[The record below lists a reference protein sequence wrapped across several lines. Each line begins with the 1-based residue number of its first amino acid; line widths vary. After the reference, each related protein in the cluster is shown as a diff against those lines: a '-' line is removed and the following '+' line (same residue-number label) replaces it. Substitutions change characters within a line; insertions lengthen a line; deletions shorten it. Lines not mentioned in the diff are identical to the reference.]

1 MKTIEKYPVTSFRK
15 ARVGQMLTMNYAQPN
30 QHAVTVTQTGS
41 TDWGTYWAELTDR
54 RGVSIIVKDTDLD
67 KFDLKAVTKYD

>member
-15 ARVGQMLTMNYAQPN
+15 VRVGNMLTMNYDTKT

-67 KFDLKAVTKYD
+67 KFDLKAVNKYD